1 MTSLRAMLGVALL
14 VTALG
19 VPFAASAQSQ
29 ATTGIIRGTITDP
42 TGQPVASARVNLL
55 QAETGLT
62 RSVTTNQSGI
72 FTATLLPVGTYTVT
86 VEALQFVQAIT
97 REGVRV
103 RLGATANLDLS
114 FEAVQLDGLSV
125 TLTQPLV
132 DVRDVTS
139 SSRLSAKALR
149 GLPNNGRDFLDLIL
163 LTPGVGI
170 VQGPDGDELT
180 INGQRGI
187 FNNVSVDGADF
198 NNPFFGEQRGGQRAA
213 FTFNQDAIEEVVV
226 VNQGATAEFG
236 RSAGGFVNVITKS
249 GTNEFKG
256 TVNYFGQFDE
266 ISADFARGGG
276 NPNFDQNQFGFTLGG
291 PIKRDKAFFFIAYD
305 QQEANQ
311 TKQVNRLVG
320 NQAELDKLVAFF
332 QTQFGGALAND
343 FGPISRTNDSKAL
356 MAKLDVR
363 LNQNHNLSLKY
374 NYTWSRQVNG
384 TFDFDAWG
392 ASVNAVERDWSN
404 ALNGSLQSQLSGSI
418 SNEFRFQLSREN
430 RPRPYGGPT
439 NPATGRPF
447 PDTGADFGDG
457 FRWGMPFFIPIEDF
471 DDRIQILNN
480 TSFLTGKHLFK
491 FGVEWNRTRTKQ
503 TFIGFANGRSI
514 FSSVDGFINFVTQGP
529 TYVECSDGSSNA
541 TGSCPPGTSITGPL
555 ILGLQFAPVAAG
567 TTVEDA
573 GTQTI
578 TQNEF
583 AVFIQDTWTP
593 NRNVTVNYG
602 LRWEAQ
608 VQPDPITPASEVF
621 YNPFIGT
628 EDFPGDGNLTSDYG
642 MFQPRFGVA
651 WDVDGDGDRVFR
663 LNAGIYY
670 ARIPGLVLASPRTTN
685 GSIGANLFSASFLN
699 EFGIVPPVYGELI
712 TVSGQT
718 LSRPDVFV
726 MDKDFSNPR
735 TVSASV
741 GYEALI
747 SDDVAYSV
755 SYSFADTRNLFRFVN
770 RNDAVF
776 GSRFTNFP
784 GDDSNGLGA
793 VTVLESTAKSRY
805 HGVTVG
811 LRGDINDRVEF
822 DVNYT
827 MSWDKAD
834 DDNERDPFS
843 FRYAV
848 ANRLGR
854 EYGFSDRDQ
863 RHRANGFVLADLGGG
878 FFMSHRIS
886 YYSSQPTNEVCGDDN
901 KGTGQRAA
909 TPQDRICGDGS
920 ILERNTLR
928 KDNEFFTWDVRLSR
942 TFDVGTGNG
951 IELIA
956 DIFNLLNTDNFR
968 DPAATSPLFNF
979 DGTLQSGL
987 GDPLRL
993 QVGARYI
1000 FDFNY

>member
-1 MTSLRAMLGVALL
+1 MTLLRTMLGVALL

-19 VPFAASAQSQ
+19 VPFSASAQSQ

-42 TGQPVASARVNLL
+42 TGQPVAAARVDLVH
-55 QAETGLT
+55 AETGFT

-72 FTATLLPVGTYTVT
+72 FAATLLPVGTYTVT
-86 VEALQFVQAIT
+86 VESLQFVQGIT

-114 FEAVQLDGLSV
+114 FEAVELEGISV

-132 DVRDVTS
+132 DASDVTS
-139 SSRLSAKALR
+139 SARLSEEALR
-149 GLPNNGRDFLDLIL
+149 GLPNNGRDFLDLTL

-170 VQGPDGDELT
+170 VQGPDGEELT

-198 NNPFFGEQRGGQRAA
+198 NNPFFGENRGGQRAA
-213 FTFNQDAIEEVVV
+213 FTFNQDAIQEVVV
-226 VNQGATAEFG
+226 INQGATAEFG

-266 ISADFARGGG
+266 ISADFARNGG

-305 QQEANQ
+305 QQEFNQ
-311 TKQVNRLVG
+311 TKQVNRSVKSQG
-320 NQAELDKLVAFF
+320 ELNKLISFF
-332 QTQFGGALAND
+332 RTEFGGALAND
-343 FGPISRTNDSKAL
+343 FGPISRTNDSKVL

-363 LNQNHNLSLKY
+363 LNENHNLSMKY
-374 NYTWSRQVNG
+374 NYTWSRQLNG

-392 ASVNAVERDWSN
+392 ASANAVERDWSN
-404 ALNGSLQSQLSGSI
+404 ALNGSLQSQLSSSV

-480 TSFLTGKHLFK
+480 TTILAGEHLIK

-514 FSSVDGFINFVTQGP
+514 FSSVDGFINFVKQGP
-529 TYVECSDGSSNA
+529 TYVECSDGSSNM
-541 TGSCPPGTSITGPL
+541 TGSCPAGTTITGPL
-555 ILGLQFAPVAAG
+555 QLGLQFAPVAAG

-583 AVFIQDTWTP
+583 AVYLQDTWTP

-608 VQPDPITPASEVF
+608 VQPDPITPASQVF
-621 YNPFIGT
+621 YRPFIGT
-628 EDFPGDGNLTSDYG
+628 ANFPGDGNLTSDYG

-651 WDVDGDGDRVFR
+651 WDVAGDGSRVFR
-663 LNAGIYY
+663 VNAGIYY

-699 EFGIVPPVYGELI
+699 EFGIVPPAYGELA
-712 TVSGQT
+712 SSNGQT
-718 LSRPDVFV
+718 LTRPGVFV

-735 TVSASV
+735 TFSATV

-747 SDDVAYSV
+747 TDDLAYSV
-755 SYSFADTRNLFRFVN
+755 SYSFADTRNLFRFVD

-776 GSRFTNFP
+776 GSPFADFP
-784 GDDSNGLGA
+784 GDATNGLGG
-793 VTVLESTAKSRY
+793 VTVLESTARSRY
-805 HGVTVG
+805 QGVTVG
-811 LRGDINDRVEF
+811 LRGDFNDRVEF
-822 DVNYT
+822 NVNYT
-827 MSWDKAD
+827 VSWDKSD

-843 FRYAV
+843 FRYAR
-848 ANRLGR
+848 ADRLDR

-863 RHRANGFVLADLGGG
+863 RHRVNGFLLADLGAG
-878 FFMSHRIS
+878 FFLSNRVS
-886 YYSSQPTNEVCGDDN
+886 YYSAQPTNEVCGAGN
-901 KGTGQRAA
+901 TGNGERAA
-909 TPQDRICGDGS
+909 GPGDRICADGS
-920 ILERNTLR
+920 ILRRNTLR
-928 KDNEFFTWDVRLSR
+928 KDNAFFTWDLRLSR
-942 TFDVGTGNG
+942 TFDIGNGNG
-951 IELIA
+951 IELITEV
-956 DIFNLLNTDNFR
+956 FNLLNTDNFR

-993 QVGARYI
+993 QVGARYV
-1000 FDFNY
+1000 FDFN

>member
-1 MTSLRAMLGVALL
+1 MTALRSMFGVTLL
-14 VTALG
+14 VAALSSPFG
-19 VPFAASAQSQ
+19 VSAQAQ

-42 TGQPVASARVNLL
+42 TGQPVAAARVNLVH
-55 QAETGLT
+55 AETGLT
-62 RSVTTNQSGI
+62 RTTSTNQSGI
-72 FTATLLPVGTYTVT
+72 FVATLLPVGNYTVT
-86 VEALQFVQAIT
+86 VEALQFVEAIT
-97 REGVRV
+97 RDGVRV
-103 RLGATANLDLS
+103 RLGETANLDLS
-114 FEAVQLDGLSV
+114 FEAIQLEGISV
-125 TLTQPLV
+125 TLSQPLV
-132 DVRDVTS
+132 DASDVTS
-139 SSRLSAKALR
+139 STRLSDAVFE
-149 GLPNNGRDFLDLIL
+149 GLPNNGRDFFNLTL

-198 NNPFFGEQRGGQRAA
+198 NNPFFGEQRGGQRPA

-249 GTNEFKG
+249 GTNELQG
-256 TVNYFGQFDE
+256 TLNYFGQFDE

-276 NPNFDQNQFGFTLGG
+276 NPNFEQNQFGLTLGG
-291 PIKRDKAFFFIAYD
+291 PLKRDKAFFFIAYD
-305 QQEANQ
+305 QQEFNQ
-311 TKQVNRLVG
+311 TKQVNRSGVQS
-320 NQAELDKLVAFF
+320 QAELAKLVAFF

-343 FGPISRTNDSKAL
+343 FDPISRTNDSKAL
-356 MAKLDVR
+356 MAKLDIR
-363 LNQNHNLSLKY
+363 LNDDNNLSLKY
-374 NYTWSRQVNG
+374 NYTWSRQENG

-404 ALNGSLQSQLSGSI
+404 AINGALQSQLSASV

-430 RPRPYGGPT
+430 RPRPYEGPT

-447 PDTGADFGDG
+447 PDTGADFADG

-480 TSFLTGKHLFK
+480 TSILTGEHLIK

-503 TFIGFANGRSI
+503 TFIGFANGRSV

-541 TGSCPPGTSITGPL
+541 TGSCPAGTDITGPL
-555 ILGLQFAPVAAG
+555 LLGLQLAPVVAG
-567 TTVEDA
+567 ATVEDV

-578 TQNEF
+578 TQNEY
-583 AVFIQDTWTP
+583 AVYLQDTWTP
-593 NRNVTVNYG
+593 NQNVTVNYG

-608 VQPDPITPASEVF
+608 VQPDPITPADQVF
-621 YNPFIGT
+621 YRPFIGT
-628 EDFPGDGNLTSDYG
+628 ANFPGDGNLTSDYG
-642 MFQPRFGVA
+642 MFQPRLGIA
-651 WDVDGDGDRVFR
+651 WDVSGDGSRVVR
-663 LNAGIYY
+663 VNAGLYY

-712 TVSGQT
+712 PSSGQT
-718 LSRPDVFV
+718 LTRPSVFV

-735 TVSASV
+735 TFSASV
-741 GYEALI
+741 GYDALI
-747 SDDVAYSV
+747 TDDVAYLV
-755 SYSFADTRNLFRFVN
+755 SYSFADTRNLFRFVD

-776 GSRFTNFP
+776 GSPFADFP
-784 GDDSNGLGA
+784 GDASNGLGG

-811 LRGDINDRVEF
+811 LRGDVNDRVEF
-822 DVNYT
+822 NVNYT
-827 MSWDKAD
+827 VSWDKGD

-843 FRYAV
+843 FRYAR
-848 ANRLGR
+848 ADRLDR

-863 RHRANGFVLADLGGG
+863 RHRVNGFLLADLGAG
-878 FFMSHRIS
+878 FFVSNRIS
-886 YYSSQPTNEVCGDDN
+886 YYSAQPTNEVCGAGN
-901 KGTGQRAA
+901 VGNGQRAA
-909 TPQDRICGDGS
+909 SPQDRICGDGS

-928 KDNEFFTWDVRLSR
+928 KDNAFFTWDLRLSR
-942 TFDVGTGNG
+942 TFDVGDGSG

-956 DIFNLLNTDNFR
+956 EVFNLFNTDNFL

-993 QVGARYI
+993 QLGSRYR
-1000 FDFNY
+1000 FGFN